1 MSTRSGLE
9 RMLQASSV
17 AIIGASDSPGMGRN
31 VLTALDEFG
40 FSGQVYPVNP
50 KYEQVGGRRCY
61 KSIADL
67 PPGIDAA
74 AIAIATDRVL
84 PAIADCAE
92 RGIQSFVV
100 IAGGF
105 GEGAG
110 DGSDLLQE
118 LRRTAIEHDLTIC
131 GPNCIGFANLHDRT
145 ALWGGSTIGS
155 MRPGTISLVA
165 QSGSP
170 LIALGTDLRSFG
182 CRFLVNTGNEA
193 DVDVAEMI
201 DFFARDPG
209 TRVIA
214 CYVEQVRR
222 PGQFMAA
229 LRRARQAG
237 KPVVAIKGGRSS
249 AGRDAAAAHTASLAG
264 STEVYDA
271 VFRDSGVIVVRAFDE
286 WLNAIALLEIYPDLK
301 ANRLAVVTGSGGCM
315 VMAADTADATGVP
328 LAALAP
334 RTRKQLRAILPSFVD
349 IRNPLDL
356 SYVGLNSVE
365 ITERTLEALATNPS
379 TDILCAYLP
388 IPNIDVAAAVVR
400 VAANVQKP
408 LVVSLANAA
417 QPVSNE
423 FLETLRLGKIP
434 LLFGTRPTFEAI
446 ASVRRPNRR
455 AAPSTPKT
463 SSAPREATALL
474 DRIANNGGGSESE
487 AKQLLAIYGIPTPD
501 GQVCHS
507 AAAAGRTASALGFP
521 VAVKIAGRGI
531 LHKAEVGGVALGIQT
546 VAEAKRAY
554 RQLVSSVKSQRPESE
569 IDGVLVERQVSRGSE
584 AFVGFRSDPEFG
596 PVLLFGSGGANVE
609 AERDVVVR
617 LLPVQANAAREMIG
631 ETRLAGHADNDA
643 LVDLVC
649 AVATMASTLSGRIDP
664 LEIHP
669 VIVRPDGV
677 VAVDA
682 LMVLPAKHAG
692 PTPPI

>member
-1 MSTRSGLE
+1 MSTLSGIE
-9 RMLQASSV
+9 RMLHASSV
-17 AIIGASDSPGMGRN
+17 AVIGASDTPGMGRN
-31 VLTALDEFG
+31 VMSALDALG
-40 FSGQVYPVNP
+40 YSGAVYPVNP
-50 KYEQVGGRRCY
+50 KYEQVAGRRCY
-61 KSIADL
+61 KGIGDL

-74 AIAIATDRVL
+74 AIALATDRVL
-84 PAIADCAE
+84 PAITECAE
-92 RGIQSFVV
+92 RGIRSFVV
-100 IAGGF
+100 VAGGF

-110 DGSDLLQE
+110 DGRDLLQE
-118 LRRTAIEHDLTIC
+118 LRQTAIAHNLTIC

-201 DFFARDPG
+201 DYFARDPG

-214 CYVEQVRR
+214 CYLEQVRR
-222 PGQFMAA
+222 PAQFMAA
-229 LRRARQAG
+229 LRSASRAR

-271 VFRDSGVIVVRAFDE
+271 VFRQSGVVIARAFDE
-286 WLNAIALLEIYPDLK
+286 WLNALALLEIYPEIN
-301 ANRLAVVTGSGGCM
+301 ANRLTVVTGSGGCM
-315 VMAADTADATGVP
+315 VMAADTAEATGVP
-328 LAALAP
+328 LADLDA
-334 RTRKQLRAILPSFVD
+334 RTRKRLRAILPSFVD

-356 SYVGLNSVE
+356 SYVGLNSLD
-365 ITERTLEALATNPS
+365 ITEQTLEALATNPS
-379 TDILCAYLP
+379 TDILCVYLP
-388 IPNIDVAAAVVR
+388 IPNTDVAAAVVR

-408 LVVSLANAA
+408 VLVSLANAA

-423 FLETLRLGKIP
+423 FLEILRLGKVP

-446 ASVRRPNRR
+446 ASIRRPIGRSASPASR
-455 AAPSTPKT
+455 T
-463 SSAPREATALL
+463 SSTSQEAVALL
-474 DRIANNGGGSESE
+474 DRIASNGGGSESE
-487 AKQLLAIYGIPTPD
+487 AKQLLGVYGIPIPD
-501 GQVCHS
+501 GQICRS

-531 LHKAEVGGVALGIQT
+531 AHKAEVGGVALGIQT
-546 VAEAKRAY
+546 VAETKRAY
-554 RQLVSSVKSQRPESE
+554 RHVVSSVKSHSPESE
-569 IDGVLVERQVSRGSE
+569 IDGVLVERQVSSGNE
-584 AFVGFRSDPEFG
+584 AFVGFRCDPEFG

-617 LLPVQANAAREMIG
+617 LLPVPASAAREMIA
-631 ETRLAGHADNDA
+631 ETKLARHTQNDA
-643 LVDLVC
+643 LVDLIC
-649 AVATMASTLSGRIDP
+649 TVATMAATLSGRIDT
-664 LEIHP
+664 LEINP

-682 LMVLPAKHAG
+682 LMVLPGKHALA
-692 PTPPI
+692 PPI